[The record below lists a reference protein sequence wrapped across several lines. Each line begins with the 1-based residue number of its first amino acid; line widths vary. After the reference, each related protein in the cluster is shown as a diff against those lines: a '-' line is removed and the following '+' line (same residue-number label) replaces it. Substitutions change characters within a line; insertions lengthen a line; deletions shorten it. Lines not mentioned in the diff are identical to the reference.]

1 MPVRPAVFGIR
12 AKVLPTSG
20 DDNGFGLL
28 GTLSVSKVLIKSSA
42 WVAVGLLGLQPAGV
56 EGLDI
61 RLISGARVYL
71 EL

>member
-1 MPVRPAVFGIR
+1 MFGIR

-28 GTLSVSKVLIKSSA
+28 GTLLVSKVLIKPCA
-42 WVAVGLLGLQPAGV
+42 WVAVGLSGLQPAGV